1 MSLDRS
7 LKTSGALDQHRN
19 VLKRPERIAKLLEMG
34 DFKEGESTPIH
45 LRKVANR
52 KIVTAKKPKKQSAG
66 EGEDEATTES

>member
-19 VLKRPERIAKLLEMG
+19 VLKRPERIAKLLEAG
-34 DFKEGESTPIH
+34 DFEEGKTEPIH

-52 KIVTAKKPKKQSAG
+52 KIVTGKKSGKKGAAE
-66 EGEDEATTES
+66 EGEE